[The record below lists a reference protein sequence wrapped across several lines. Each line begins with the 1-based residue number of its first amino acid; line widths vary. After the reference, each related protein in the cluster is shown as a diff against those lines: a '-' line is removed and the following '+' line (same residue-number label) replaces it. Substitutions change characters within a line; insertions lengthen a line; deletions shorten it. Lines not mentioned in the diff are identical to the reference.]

1 MLRFAGLLGLFAAF
15 TASIVNAQQ
24 AESPALPQR
33 TFQSLECWPPQ
44 IQISSIRDARR
55 FLVTGVTADGQRID
69 VTSTA
74 VATAGAACF
83 TVASDGYITPV
94 SAGEGN
100 LLIEAAGLKIEVPV
114 KVAAV
119 EPVPV
124 DFIREVNPLLSKS
137 GCNQGT
143 CHGSANGRNGFK
155 LSLRGYDSLYDYR
168 SLIDDISGRRF
179 NRSEPAQSLM
189 LLKPTQGVPHEG
201 GFLFDEQSRTYQVL
215 RQWIAE
221 GCQYQSEAARVVGID
236 IYPPT
241 PLLQLR
247 HDQQQLIVTARFS
260 DGSTRDVTR
269 DAVFETSN
277 FEVATVSRTGMITA
291 VQRGEAAALVRYE
304 GNYAAAPVS
313 ILGNRDGYEW
323 IPQPELNFIDTFVN
337 AKLQRM
343 KILPSG
349 TASDAEFLRRVSLDI
364 AGVPPTIDEIRAF
377 VSDPTETQ
385 AKRTTKI
392 EQLLAGSGYVEHWTL
407 KWSDLL
413 LNRRKTVTER
423 GVWAFRNWI
432 RQAVASNRP
441 YNDFAEELITA
452 SGNTYENPAANYFRI
467 AREPKL
473 VMENM
478 TQVFLGTRFNCN
490 QCHDHPFER
499 WTQRQYYELAA
510 WFADVGRR
518 PLPDG
523 DEFVFTT
530 GAPTAVVNPDTNQA
544 ASPRFPFEHSGAVD
558 AASGRRTQLAQW
570 LTAPENPYFARSIVN
585 RYWSY
590 FFGRGIIDPVDDIRA
605 SNPASNPELLDALTK
620 DFVASGH
627 DLKRLIRLICT
638 SAAYQR
644 SLETSQWNE
653 DDLIN
658 YSHVLPR
665 RLSAEQL
672 YDSIIQASGAP
683 RALPGVP
690 AGFRAAELP
699 DPQVEV
705 AFLDMFGRALA
716 NHPANAN
723 ALPTFRLAKRSI
735 WSTARQSRTLLHT
748 RRDSSPAR
756 SPQTPPPIRSSTR
769 STCRCS
775 VAILPPKS
783 SPKRRVT
790 SLPPVLRKKPLK
802 ISCGHSL
809 TAQDSSSIADENPGI
824 FHRSTLRFPDFSSA
838 MPRWLVREQV
848 SKPSGPAVQGHCGM
862 MVHGKS

>member
-1 MLRFAGLLGLFAAF
+1 MLRAALCSVFPLIVAGLGF
-15 TASIVNAQQ
+15 VQAQD
-24 AESPALPQR
+24 APDATQR
-33 TFQSLECWPPQ
+33 VFQSLECHPKQ
-44 IQISSIRDARR
+44 FQLNNLQDARR
-55 FLVTGVTADGQRID
+55 FLVTGITADGQKID
-69 VTSTA
+69 LTS
-74 VATAGAACF
+74 AANASTSASCF
-83 TVASDGYITPV
+83 TVDPDGYITPV
-94 SAGEGN
+94 AAGQGQ
-100 LLIEAAGLKIEVPV
+100 LVIDAAGLKLEVPV
-114 KVAAV
+114 TVSSAN
-119 EPVPV
+119 PVSV
-124 DFIREVNPLLSKS
+124 DFIRDVNPLLSKV

-168 SLIDDISGRRF
+168 SLIDDVSGRRF
-179 NRSEPAQSLM
+179 NRSVPSQSLM

-201 GFLFDEQSRTYQVL
+201 GFLFDEQSRIYQVL
-215 RQWIAE
+215 QQWIAE
-221 GCQYQSEAARVVGID
+221 GCRYQPDSARVVGIE

-247 HDQQQLIVTARFS
+247 HDKQQLVVTARYA

-269 DAVFETSN
+269 DAVFDTSN
-277 FEVATVSRTGMITA
+277 FEVATVSRTGLITA

-313 ILGNRDGYEW
+313 ILGNRDGYQW
-323 IPQPELNFIDTFVN
+323 TPQPEQNFIDTLVN
-337 AKLQRM
+337 NKLQRM

-349 TASDAEFLRRVSLDI
+349 PSSDAEFLRRVNLDI
-364 AGVPPTIDEIRAF
+364 AGVPPTIDEINAF
-377 VSDPTETQ
+377 VADPAETG
-385 AKRTTKI
+385 AKRAAKI
-392 EQLLAGSGYVEHWTL
+392 EQLLNGPGYVEHWTL

-413 LNRRKTVTER
+413 LNRRKAVTER

-432 RQAVASNRP
+432 RQQIASNRP
-441 YNDFAEELITA
+441 YNQFAAELVTA
-452 SGNTYENPAANYFRI
+452 AGNTFENPAANYYRI

-523 DEFVFTT
+523 DEFVFTMGSAT
-530 GAPTAVVNPDTNQA
+530 PVINPDSNQP
-544 ASPRFPFEHSGAVD
+544 ASPRFPFEHTGAVD
-558 AASGRRTQLAQW
+558 AAAARRTQLAQW

-620 DFVASGH
+620 DFVANNH
-627 DLKRLIRLICT
+627 DLKRLIRNICN

-644 SLETSQWNE
+644 SLDAGQWNE
-653 DDLIN
+653 DDTIN
-658 YSHVLPR
+658 FSHALPR

-672 YDSIIQASGAP
+672 YDSIIQAAGAP

-705 AFLDMFGRALA
+705 AFLDMFGRAPRESPCECERTSDVSLGQTLNMVNGSTIA
-716 NHPANAN
+716 DAIAHPQGLIA
-723 ALPTFRLAKRSI
+723 
-735 WSTARQSRTLLHT
+735 RTLAANTGTDAMINTIYLSVLCRNPT
-748 RRDSSPAR
+748 SDEMSQAQAYFASAATPKEAAEDLMWALINSPGFLFNR
-756 SPQTPPPIRSSTR
+756 
-769 STCRCS
+769 
-775 VAILPPKS
+775 
-783 SPKRRVT
+783 
-790 SLPPVLRKKPLK
+790 
-802 ISCGHSL
+802 
-809 TAQDSSSIADENPGI
+809 
-824 FHRSTLRFPDFSSA
+824 
-838 MPRWLVREQV
+838 
-848 SKPSGPAVQGHCGM
+848 
-862 MVHGKS
+862 